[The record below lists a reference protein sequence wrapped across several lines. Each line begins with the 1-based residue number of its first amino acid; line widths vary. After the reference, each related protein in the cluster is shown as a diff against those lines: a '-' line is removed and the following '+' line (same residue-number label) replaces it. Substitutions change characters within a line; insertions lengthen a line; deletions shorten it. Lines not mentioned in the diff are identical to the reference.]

1 MESRTLKRALAL
13 GIVVVALGGGVWWAT
28 HRPNTSAA
36 TRSVEEVGDEPVRRV
51 VPEGTRI
58 RVEVLN
64 TTNIRGLGRKATLYL
79 RDAGFDVVR
88 FAGEGPSRD
97 TSIVID
103 RTNHPEWAKL
113 ASEALG
119 GAPVQSRPDSSRYV
133 DITVLLGSSWRPPAK
148 TLYP

>member
-1 MESRTLKRALAL
+1 MKRAVAL
-13 GIVVVALGGGVWWAT
+13 VVVAAALGGGVWWVM
-28 HRPNTSAA
+28 HRPASPAA
-36 TRSVEEVGDEPVRRV
+36 TRVSEDVGDTPVRRV

-64 TTNIRGLGRKATLYL
+64 TTTIRGLGRKATLYL

-97 TSIVID
+97 TSVVID
-103 RTNHPEWAKL
+103 RTNHPEWARL

-119 GAPVQSRPDSSRYV
+119 GAPIQTRPDSSRYV
-133 DITVLLGSSWRPPAK
+133 DITVLLGTSWRPPAK